1 MSTADSDGRADF
13 AIYRAKSTEFIT
25 LDSTLADSVLSDPG
39 PSNLGGQVLGLWG
52 DIPVPANYGGVDKK
66 SDFAVF
72 RLDGSGFYMGMPG
85 VGLAPTFSLDEL
97 RDNGLSAHDQHT
109 QVRVALLSGSF

>member
-1 MSTADSDGRADF
+1 MGGGGPNPIDSDGRADF

-72 RLDGSGFYMGMPG
+72 RPWTNQFIYLDSSTGRVVFQYPG
-85 VGLAPTFSLDEL
+85 YGGDVPES
-97 RDNGLSAHDQHT
+97 
-109 QVRVALLSGSF
+109 